1 MDKHQWWQKA
11 VVYQIYPKSFQD
23 SNGDGIGDIQGI
35 INRLDYLKLL
45 GVDVIWLSP
54 IYKSPNYDNGY
65 DISNYY
71 EIGNEYG
78 DMKDFERLVKEAESR
93 GIKIIMDLV
102 LSHTSDEHEWFIESR
117 KNKNNKYRE
126 YYFWR
131 KGSGEFPPNELK
143 SFFGGTAWKYDSLT
157 NEYYLHLFS
166 EKQPDLNWNNEQL
179 RKELY
184 TMIEFWIKK
193 GVYGFRLDVIELIA
207 KDPDNLIT
215 GNGPKLHEY
224 IRELNNIVFKDNL
237 LTVGETGSATPEI
250 AKLYTDENRQELS
263 MIFHFEHMSLDE
275 EKRVGKS
282 KWDIK
287 ELNVNELKKILSKWQ
302 FELNNV
308 GWNSL
313 YWSNHDQPR
322 IVSRWGDTKK
332 YHLESA
338 KMFAII
344 LHTMK
349 GTPYI
354 YQGEELGMTNRQI
367 SDISQVKD
375 IESLNIYYERLSS
388 GYSKEEILD
397 SINKKGRDNARTPM
411 QWDDSKNAGFTTGTP
426 WLEVNDNYKKINVKK
441 ELKDKNSI
449 FYTYQKLISIRKS
462 NNIVV
467 YGDFQDIESEYDE
480 IYSFMRI
487 LDNQKWVVIA
497 NISTNT
503 LSHKFDFEI
512 KKMIITNYKNIKIQ
526 NDTIILRPYEALVVE
541 I

>member
-1 MDKHQWWQKA
+1 
-11 VVYQIYPKSFQD
+11 
-23 SNGDGIGDIQGI
+23 
-35 INRLDYLKLL
+35 
-45 GVDVIWLSP
+45 
-54 IYKSPNYDNGY
+54 
-65 DISNYY
+65 
-71 EIGNEYG
+71 
-78 DMKDFERLVKEAESR
+78 
-93 GIKIIMDLV
+93 
-102 LSHTSDEHEWFIESR
+102 
-117 KNKNNKYRE
+117 
-126 YYFWR
+126 
-131 KGSGEFPPNELK
+131 
-143 SFFGGTAWKYDSLT
+143 
-157 NEYYLHLFS
+157 
-166 EKQPDLNWNNEQL
+166 
-179 RKELY
+179 
-184 TMIEFWIKK
+184 
-193 GVYGFRLDVIELIA
+193 
-207 KDPDNLIT
+207 
-215 GNGPKLHEY
+215 
-224 IRELNNIVFKDNL
+224 
-237 LTVGETGSATPEI
+237 
-250 AKLYTDENRQELS
+250 
-263 MIFHFEHMSLDE
+263 
-275 EKRVGKS
+275 
-282 KWDIK
+282 
-287 ELNVNELKKILSKWQ
+287 
-302 FELNNV
+302 
-308 GWNSL
+308 
-313 YWSNHDQPR
+313 
-322 IVSRWGDTKK
+322 
-332 YHLESA
+332 
-338 KMFAII
+338 MFAII

>member
-397 SINKKGRDNARTPM
+397 SINKKGRDNTRTPM

>member
-1 MDKHQWWQKA
+1 
-11 VVYQIYPKSFQD
+11 
-23 SNGDGIGDIQGI
+23 
-35 INRLDYLKLL
+35 
-45 GVDVIWLSP
+45 
-54 IYKSPNYDNGY
+54 
-65 DISNYY
+65 
-71 EIGNEYG
+71 
-78 DMKDFERLVKEAESR
+78 MKDFERLVKEAESR

>member
-1 MDKHQWWQKA
+1 MDKHQWWQKS

-45 GVDVIWLSP
+45 GIDVIWLSP
-54 IYKSPNYDNGY
+54 IYESPNYDNGY

-131 KGSGEFPPNELK
+131 KGSEEFPPNKLK

-224 IRELNNIVFKDNL
+224 IRELNNIVFKNNL

-250 AKLYTDENRQELS
+250 AKLYTDENRKELS

-275 EKRVGKS
+275 EKGIGKS

-287 ELNVNELKKILSKWQ
+287 ELDVNELKKILSKWQ
-302 FELNNV
+302 VELNNV

-354 YQGEELGMTNRQI
+354 FQGEELGMTNRRI

-388 GYSKEEILD
+388 GYSKDDILD

-411 QWDDSKNAGFTTGTP
+411 QWNDSKNAGFTTGTP

-487 LDNQKWVVIA
+487 LDNQKWIVIA
-497 NISTNT
+497 NISANT

-512 KKMIITNYKNIKIQ
+512 KKIIITNYKNIEIQ
-526 NDTIILRPYEALVVE
+526 KDTIILRPYEALVVE